1 MKVSKQTF
9 HDFSPQSRL
18 LPIKSVLFFDQS
30 EVNNSSN
37 EAASI
42 FPRIATAAPYARRL
56 WLASDLFSLFLV
68 ASRGHWINLMF
79 FSLSLG
85 TH

>member
-30 EVNNSSN
+30 EVNNLSN

-56 WLASDLFSLFLV
+56 
-68 ASRGHWINLMF
+68 
-79 FSLSLG
+79 
-85 TH
+85 